1 MDMKEIIKRTKT
13 LKLLYVEDDEIS
25 RLSIKDLLSS
35 FFTSITVT
43 KDGKEGL
50 KQFQEND
57 FDIIL
62 SDINMPKLNGI
73 DMVIE
78 IRKLNKEIPVI
89 FLSAHNESK
98 YLSEGIK
105 LGVDSFLL
113 KPLSLDSLSLA
124 LYKVSDKI
132 FLKRENLNYQLNLE
146 KEVKKQ
152 TQELDKKLYFDELTG
167 LYSRYSFFED
177 IKKVSYPNVF
187 IVDINKLSVINQIY
201 GTDTGTLVLVEFASF
216 LKDFTQNTQ
225 YKVYRLSADE
235 FIIRDEGIGIDTEK
249 HEEDMKKFL
258 KSLGGFFVEI
268 DNDSISIEVTI
279 GISIGEKDA
288 LECAKIAL
296 EYAKIHRK
304 IFEVYSK
311 NIDKRDEKQDA
322 LIWKNRT
329 KKAIEDNRVVP
340 VYQPIVNKDAK
351 VLKYETLMRL
361 RDEENKELISPYYF
375 LDIAMKTG
383 LYHTLSASII
393 FDGLHLLD
401 TSEHCLSFNFTY
413 TDIIN
418 KTFLNEIESFFITSP
433 EIGKRAIFEITES
446 ENIEDYAQIKD
457 FIKRFRRY
465 GVEFSI
471 DDFGSGFSNFE
482 YILEI
487 EPDYLKIDGSLVKNI
502 DTDEKSHI
510 LVSAIVDFSHRLGI
524 KVIAEYVHSD
534 IIFQMLKK
542 LDVDEF
548 QGFYF
553 SEPLEHI

>member
-1 MDMKEIIKRTKT
+1 M
-13 LKLLYVEDDEIS
+13 
-25 RLSIKDLLSS
+25 
-35 FFTSITVT
+35 
-43 KDGKEGL
+43 
-50 KQFQEND
+50 
-57 FDIIL
+57 
-62 SDINMPKLNGI
+62 
-73 DMVIE
+73 
-78 IRKLNKEIPVI
+78 
-89 FLSAHNESK
+89 
-98 YLSEGIK
+98 
-105 LGVDSFLL
+105 
-113 KPLSLDSLSLA
+113 
-124 LYKVSDKI
+124 
-132 FLKRENLNYQLNLE
+132 
-146 KEVKKQ
+146 
-152 TQELDKKLYFDELTG
+152 
-167 LYSRYSFFED
+167 
-177 IKKVSYPNVF
+177 
-187 IVDINKLSVINQIY
+187 
-201 GTDTGTLVLVEFASF
+201 
-216 LKDFTQNTQ
+216 
-225 YKVYRLSADE
+225 
-235 FIIRDEGIGIDTEK
+235 
-249 HEEDMKKFL
+249 
-258 KSLGGFFVEI
+258 
-268 DNDSISIEVTI
+268 TI

-418 KTFLNEIESFFITSP
+418 KTFLNEIESFFITS
-433 EIGKRAIFEITES
+433 
-446 ENIEDYAQIKD
+446 
-457 FIKRFRRY
+457 
-465 GVEFSI
+465 

-553 SEPLEHI
+553 SEPLENIQKVSFVT